1 MDTMRRGFLT
11 FLFFSSRHTYIQ
23 NLFLDKQQQA
33 NQLPSDEAVDLI
45 VCLYLFIYLH
55 LYIALLGKK

>member
-11 FLFFSSRHTYIQ
+11 FLLFSSRHTYIQ

-33 NQLPSDEAVDLI
+33 NQLPSDEAVNLF
-45 VCLYLFIYLH
+45 VFIYYFFLH
-55 LYIALLGKK
+55 LYILYWEKK